1 MVQKQKAMIRV
12 YTIFATVWF
21 VFGFSLVG
29 RTQEVVHVYE
39 NIDISVWGDG
49 DTVQI
54 EREEL
59 VMLCRLVYALKEE
72 TKISDLAISSRD
84 SMVNMRT
91 RIAVMQADEM
101 SMWRERVRVEAEMS
115 VFYEKA
121 WKLEKRGKAGVGAK
135 WGVIGGV
142 VGGLTGFVGGFIL
155 GKK

>member
-1 MVQKQKAMIRV
+1 MTNV
-12 YTIFATVWF
+12 YTIFATIWF

-29 RTQEVVHVYE
+29 RTQDIVKVYD
-39 NIDISVWGDG
+39 NIEISVWGDG

-54 EREEL
+54 QRDEL

-72 TKISDLAISSRD
+72 TKISDAAIASRD

-115 VFYEKA
+115 AFYEKA
-121 WKLEKRGKAGVGAK
+121 WKLEKKGKAGVGAK
-135 WGVIGGV
+135 WAVIGGV
-142 VGGLTGFVGGFIL
+142 VGGLSGFVGGFIL